1 MRRREFLGLVGGSAG
16 LAVAS
21 ICPAMAEDKVARVG
35 ALITSPIVK
44 RTLEGVLGE
53 RGWTLG
59 RNLQIDYRMTSGDTE
74 RSRQGARE
82 LLAEKPDV
90 IFAVTNTS
98 MAALEAE
105 GSLIPIVFAMV
116 SDPVGMHY
124 VESFSHPGGNVTGF
138 TPFEPSLGGKWV
150 SLLKEVAPDV
160 VRLGLV
166 YNPEP
171 GNNSAAFRV
180 SIDAVAKTTGITS
193 IDAPVGDSSSIEHL
207 ILSLKD
213 KPNSG
218 LIFLPDAITSVQRE
232 RMIAIVRECRLPS
245 IYPLRMFCD
254 AGGLISYGPD
264 LQKIYA
270 GAASYVDQVLRG
282 AKPAEMPVQAPT
294 EFELVV
300 NQKTAKQLGVRLPNT
315 LLARAN
321 DVLE

>member
-218 LIFLPDAITSVQRE
+218 LIFLPDAITSVQRD

-245 IYPLRMFCD
+245 IYPLRLFCD

-270 GAASYVDQVLRG
+270 AAASYVDQVLRG

-294 EFELVV
+294 EFELII
-300 NQKTAKQLGVRLPNT
+300 NQKAAKQLGVQLPNT